1 MKPVLLATATI
12 PLLALVA
19 SRELYAQAQ
28 SPQNVQNAQRQRN
41 QARMRM
47 MRLVGLAEALGL
59 DEAQALRIHETMRP
73 FDERRGA
80 LEVENAGLARLVK
93 QAADGDAGALG
104 QVDQAL
110 QRMFDNRAEI
120 QQINRQMLEA
130 VGQQLSARQ
139 RAQMAVFFAT
149 FGDELREAQ
158 RRAQE
163 RARQDALQT
172 AVDRARANPPK

>member
-1 MKPVLLATATI
+1 MKPVLLATAAI

-19 SRELYAQAQ
+19 SRDLDAQAD
-28 SPQNVQNAQRQRN
+28 SPQNVQRQRA
-41 QARMRM
+41 QSRMRM

-80 LEVENAGLARLVK
+80 LEVENAGLAKLVK

-120 QQINRQMLEA
+120 ELINRQMLEA
-130 VGQQLSARQ
+130 AGKQLSA
-139 RAQMAVFFAT
+139 
-149 FGDELREAQ
+149 
-158 RRAQE
+158 
-163 RARQDALQT
+163 
-172 AVDRARANPPK
+172 

>member
-1 MKPVLLATATI
+1 MKPVLLAMATI

-19 SRELYAQAQ
+19 SKELYAQAE
-28 SPQNVQNAQRQRN
+28 SPQNVQRQRN
-41 QARMRM
+41 QARMRI
-47 MRLVGLAEALGL
+47 MRLVGLADALGL

-73 FDERRGA
+73 FDERRAA

-93 QAADGDAGALG
+93 RAADGDAGALG

-120 QQINRQMLEA
+120 QQLNRQMIEA
-130 VGQQLSARQ
+130 AGKQLSARQ

-149 FGDELREAQ
+149 FGDELREVQ

-163 RARQDALQT
+163 RARQEALKS
-172 AVDRARANPPK
+172 AVEQARQSAPK

>member
-19 SRELYAQAQ
+19 SQELYAQAQ
-28 SPQNVQNAQRQRN
+28 PPQQNVQRQRN

-80 LEVENAGLARLVK
+80 LEVENAGLAKLVK

-120 QQINRQMLEA
+120 QQINRQMLET

>member
-19 SRELYAQAQ
+19 SRQLYAQAE
-28 SPQNVQNAQRQRN
+28 PARDVQRERA

-59 DEAQALRIHETMRP
+59 DEAQALRMNETMRP
-73 FDERRGA
+73 FDERRAA
-80 LEVENAGLARLVK
+80 LESENTGLAKLVK
-93 QAADGDAGALG
+93 RAADGDGGAVG

-120 QQINRQMLEA
+120 QQLNRQMIEA
-130 VGQQLSARQ
+130 AGRQLSPRQ

-163 RARQDALQT
+163 RVRQEALKS
-172 AVDRARANPPK
+172 AVERARESTPK

>member
-19 SRELYAQAQ
+19 SQELYAQAQ
-28 SPQNVQNAQRQRN
+28 SPQQNVQRQRN

-59 DEAQALRIHETMRP
+59 DEAQALRIHQTMRP

-104 QVDQAL
+104 QV
-110 QRMFDNRAEI
+110 
-120 QQINRQMLEA
+120 
-130 VGQQLSARQ
+130 
-139 RAQMAVFFAT
+139 
-149 FGDELREAQ
+149 
-158 RRAQE
+158 
-163 RARQDALQT
+163 
-172 AVDRARANPPK
+172 

>member
-19 SRELYAQAQ
+19 SQELYAQAQ
-28 SPQNVQNAQRQRN
+28 SPQQNVQRQRN

-80 LEVENAGLARLVK
+80 LEVENAGLAKLVK

-130 VGQQLSARQ
+130 AGKQLSARQ
-139 RAQMAVFFAT
+139 RAQMAVFFAS
-149 FGDELREAQ
+149 FGGELHEVQ
-158 RRAQE
+158 QRAQE
-163 RARQDALQT
+163 RARQEALKS
-172 AVDRARANPPK
+172 AVEQLRQNAQK